1 MTTIEMT
8 RKLHDLKELE
18 ALIAKAQAE
27 AEAIKDTIKAEMLT
41 QGVDEMQVDVFK
53 IRYKTVV
60 SNRFDSKSFKADHAD
75 VYALY
80 TKQTESRRF
89 TVA

>member
-1 MTTIEMT
+1 MTTIEMK

-18 ALIAKAQAE
+18 ALIAEARAE

>member
-18 ALIAKAQAE
+18 ALIAEAQAE

-80 TKQTESRRF
+80 TKQTESCRF